1 MSETLVPPLDADNG
15 DPDRGFNLDYFDE
28 ENPDSLNDLLRDLTD
43 ADQDKV
49 SFDDLS
55 VASPYGRFGSW
66 LRARPFLSSELLP
79 DDTGKVEE
87 TRNEVGSELRYRS
100 GNPEVVDDAK
110 ILTSELATNLLFHG
124 GAKESNLAIAGI
136 FRART
141 IRGGV
146 VFEAANAS
154 VSNTDSEEAKA
165 RGTHESGNGFKII
178 QELAADHGGTIGK
191 YMVVEGLFGRER
203 IVTDPDEISR
213 TKGRWVIWAT
223 FQTQDKKNQTLAA

>member
-1 MSETLVPPLDADNG
+1 MAETILMPLGEDEDPLSQLNLDA
-15 DPDRGFNLDYFDE
+15 FDDD
-28 ENPDSLNDLLRDLTD
+28 NPDALNNLLRELTN

-49 SFDDLS
+49 GFDDLS
-55 VASPYGRFGSW
+55 IASPYGRFGW
-66 LRARPFLSSELLP
+66 LRARPFMSSEFLP
-79 DDTGKVEE
+79 DDASKVEE
-87 TRNEVGSELRYRS
+87 TRNEIGSELRYRS
-100 GNPEVVDDAK
+100 GDTEVVEDAK

-165 RGTHESGNGFKII
+165 RGAHESGNGFRII
-178 QELAADHGGTIGK
+178 QELAADHGGAIGK

-223 FQTQDKKNQTLAA
+223 FQTQDKKSQTLAA

>member
-1 MSETLVPPLDADNG
+1 MPETLVHPLDADDG
-15 DPDRGFNLDYFDE
+15 DPHGGFNLDHFDE
-28 ENPDSLNDLLRDLTD
+28 DNPGALNDLLRELTD
-43 ADQDKV
+43 TDQDKV

-66 LRARPFLSSELLP
+66 LRARPFLSSELPP
-79 DDTGKVEE
+79 DDASKVEE

-100 GNPEVVDDAK
+100 GDPEVVDDAK

-124 GAKESNLAIAGI
+124 GAKENNVAIAGI

-146 VFEAANAS
+146 VFEATNAS

-178 QELAADHGGTIGK
+178 QELAADHGGAIGK

-223 FQTQDKKNQTLAA
+223 FQTQDTNNQTLAA